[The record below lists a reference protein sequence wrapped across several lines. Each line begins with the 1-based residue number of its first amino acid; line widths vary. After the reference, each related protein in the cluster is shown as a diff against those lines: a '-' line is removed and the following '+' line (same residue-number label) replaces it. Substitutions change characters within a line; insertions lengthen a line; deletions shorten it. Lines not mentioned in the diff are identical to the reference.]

1 MEAQIKQIVIQ
12 AINNSTLDGKGNIC
26 WDIHVGFIQNRY
38 TEQGI
43 LVPLQEIH
51 DVYDELYTPVVEE
64 PAVEETHIIEEV

>member
-26 WDIHVGFIQNRY
+26 WDIHVGFIQNKF

-43 LVPLQEIH
+43 LVPLQEIN
-51 DVYDELYTPVVEE
+51 DVYDELYTPIIEETVVEE
-64 PAVEETHIIEEV
+64 TPITEEV